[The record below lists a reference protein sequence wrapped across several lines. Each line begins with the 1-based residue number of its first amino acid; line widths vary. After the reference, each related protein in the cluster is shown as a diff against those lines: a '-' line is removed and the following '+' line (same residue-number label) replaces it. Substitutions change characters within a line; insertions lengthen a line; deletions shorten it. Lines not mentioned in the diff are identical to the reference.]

1 MSHVLIP
8 QGCKQ
13 NNVGNPKEQM
23 TWFLKQTNKYINDE
37 ELIQILKDWR
47 EKWTKCN
54 AGLCFLTQT
63 NQP

>member
-37 ELIQILKDWR
+37 ELIQILKD
-47 EKWTKCN
+47 
-54 AGLCFLTQT
+54 
-63 NQP
+63 